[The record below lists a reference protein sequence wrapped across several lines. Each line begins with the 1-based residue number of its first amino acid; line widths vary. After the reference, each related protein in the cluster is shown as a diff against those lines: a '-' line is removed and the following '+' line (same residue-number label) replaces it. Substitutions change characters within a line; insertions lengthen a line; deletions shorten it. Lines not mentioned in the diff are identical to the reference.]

1 MKSQSI
7 YLLWFF
13 AATALKL
20 NEVLRDLF
28 LADNK
33 LMPSDGIHLASLLRF
48 NHKLKLLDVRNN
60 QLGVRTYLFY
70 VENSYF

>member
-1 MKSQSI
+1 MFISR
-7 YLLWFF
+7 LT
-13 AATALKL
+13 AMALKM

-33 LMPSDGIHLASLLRF
+33 LMPSDGVHLGSLLRF

-60 QLGVRTYLFY
+60 QLGV
-70 VENSYF
+70 S